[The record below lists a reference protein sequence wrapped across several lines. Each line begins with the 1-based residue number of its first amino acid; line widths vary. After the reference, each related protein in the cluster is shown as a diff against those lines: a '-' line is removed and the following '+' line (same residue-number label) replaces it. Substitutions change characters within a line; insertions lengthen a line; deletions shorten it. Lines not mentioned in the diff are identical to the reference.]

1 MGCGEEGGRG
11 VSDRGEA
18 DDLNLGRAPFAL
30 ERSTESS
37 TCRERSW
44 DALITVTAN
53 EAAHDAHRSP

>member
-11 VSDRGEA
+11 VNDRGEA
-18 DDLNLGRAPFAL
+18 DDLNLGRAPVRAGA
-30 ERSTESS
+30 TESS
-37 TCRERSW
+37 MCRERSW